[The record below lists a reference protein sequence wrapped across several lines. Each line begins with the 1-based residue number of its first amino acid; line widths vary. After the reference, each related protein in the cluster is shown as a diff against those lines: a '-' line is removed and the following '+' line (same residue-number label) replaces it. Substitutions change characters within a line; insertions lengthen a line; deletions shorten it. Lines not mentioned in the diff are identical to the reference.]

1 MWQTIL
7 NELAPFLQADTL
19 LVGLS
24 GTVLLIALWTTRRSA
39 ARVRLMEKQL
49 KQARNDLK
57 ALTTASVGVGG
68 RVLELERRLRRMA
81 AEKQQPKQ
89 EVDIYESANQP
100 YDHAID
106 LAKQGMQVDE
116 IATMCGISRN
126 EAELI
131 QMMNRFKQAS

>member
-1 MWQTIL
+1 ML
-7 NELAPFLQADTL
+7 NELAPLFQSELL
-19 LVGLS
+19 LVGLC
-24 GTVLLIALWTTRRSA
+24 GCVLLIALWSIRRST
-39 ARVRLMEKQL
+39 ARMHLMEKQL

-57 ALTTASVGVGG
+57 ALTTASIGVGG
-68 RVLELERRLRRMA
+68 RVLELERRLRRLS
-81 AEKQQPKQ
+81 EKQKK
-89 EVDIYESANQP
+89 EVDMYDSANQP

-106 LAKQGMQVDE
+106 LAKQGMEVDE

>member
-106 LAKQGMQVDE
+106 LAKQGMEVDE

>member
-7 NELAPFLQADTL
+7 NELALFLQADTL

-24 GTVLLIALWTTRRSA
+24 GAVLLIALWTTRRSA

-106 LAKQGMQVDE
+106 LAKQGMEVDE